1 MTKDE
6 LKQRVYQAIDQRGEE
21 IIGLGEEI
29 RRHPE
34 LGFKEVKTARLAE
47 ETFKK
52 LGLAPR
58 SGLAMTGVRAEVAGH
73 GGEGPTFAVLGELDA
88 LVVAGHPE
96 GDPTTG
102 AAHACGHNAQIA
114 GMLGAA
120 MGLLDAK
127 AFDQLAGRVVFFSV
141 PAEEYGDI
149 EWRVSQ
155 ARAGKLEFLGGKPEL
170 LRLGHFDDVDLAMMI
185 HTTSRAEE
193 GKAGVPASN
202 NGCVVKTVRYIGR
215 AAHAGGAPHMGVNAL
230 YAAQIGLMSINAVRE
245 TFRDE
250 DTIRVH
256 PIITHGGSQ
265 VNVIPGEV
273 RIETYVRGR
282 TMEAILDANVKVDRA
297 LRAGALALGAKVEI
311 ETLPGYMPMTCDP
324 IMTRHFRDNVTALF
338 GEENYRQIGHRTGS
352 TDMGDLSQVM
362 PIASIHRRRPGH
374 RPRRRLRHRRQAA
387 RVPRPR
393 QGARGHGGRHDVG
406 PRRRR
411 PRGARQ
417 GEAADDACELPRGPA
432 RPRAARDL
440 RGVGPAPSR
449 SAQRIGLGKL
459 FTTSSPIF
467 FPIAE
472 PISVEV
478 R

>member
-47 ETFKK
+47 ETFKR

-88 LVVAGHPE
+88 LVV
-96 GDPTTG
+96 
-102 AAHACGHNAQIA
+102 
-114 GMLGAA
+114 
-120 MGLLDAK
+120 
-127 AFDQLAGRVVFFSV
+127 
-141 PAEEYGDI
+141 
-149 EWRVSQ
+149 
-155 ARAGKLEFLGGKPEL
+155 GGQPEL

-256 PIITHGGSQ
+256 PIITHGRSQ

-273 RIETYVRGR
+273 R
-282 TMEAILDANVKVDRA
+282 
-297 LRAGALALGAKVEI
+297 
-311 ETLPGYMPMTCDP
+311 
-324 IMTRHFRDNVTALF
+324 
-338 GEENYRQIGHRTGS
+338 
-352 TDMGDLSQVM
+352 
-362 PIASIHRRRPGH
+362 
-374 RPRRRLRHRRQAA
+374 
-387 RVPRPR
+387 
-393 QGARGHGGRHDVG
+393 
-406 PRRRR
+406 
-411 PRGARQ
+411 
-417 GEAADDACELPRGPA
+417 
-432 RPRAARDL
+432 
-440 RGVGPAPSR
+440 
-449 SAQRIGLGKL
+449 
-459 FTTSSPIF
+459 
-467 FPIAE
+467 
-472 PISVEV
+472 
-478 R
+478 